1 MISNLKL
8 ICFGLL
14 LIFSSAPVQAQKT
27 VPGSSLQVQ
36 LSFAPIVKKAAP
48 AVVNVFSK
56 RVIKRRSS
64 PFLDDPIFRRFF
76 GRNQGLPRARV
87 ENSLGSG
94 VIVSADGII
103 VTNNHVVKGGTE
115 IQVVLA
121 DRREF
126 SARIIL
132 ADEKT
137 DLAILKIDARVKNLP
152 FIKFQNSDE
161 LEVGDLVLAI
171 GNPFGVGQTVTSGI
185 VSALARTQVG
195 ITNYQFFIQTD
206 AAINPGNS
214 GGALIDV
221 NGELVGINTA
231 IFSRSGGSNGIG
243 FAIPANMVRSVVEA
257 ARVGKRVKRPWLG
270 AQLLQLT
277 AELAESF
284 GLDKPAGVLVGDIY
298 PGGPAAKAGLKRGDI
313 ILSINGYDVFAPT
326 EFNFRFATL
335 RIGRYVDVK
344 FQRRGKIRTSR
355 IRLMSPPEK
364 PPARLTRLRGNHPLS
379 QVKVANLSPAVTEEM
394 QLKTTIRRGVVIVD
408 SRRTLAGSYGLKRG
422 DIIAAVQGVEVTG
435 VRELVKLLQ
444 EPSSYWE
451 ITVQRGPKVF
461 NWRIGS

>member
-1 MISNLKL
+1 MISILKL
-8 ICFGLL
+8 IGFSLL
-14 LIFSSAPVQAQKT
+14 LIFSTAPVQAQKT
-27 VPGSSLQVQ
+27 VPGSSVQVQ

-76 GRNQGLPRARV
+76 GQNQGLPRARV
-87 ENSLGSG
+87 EKSLGSG
-94 VIVSADGII
+94 VIVSADGIV

-137 DLAILKIDARVKNLP
+137 DLAILKIDTSDKKLP

-277 AELAESF
+277 PELAESF
-284 GLDKPAGVLVGDIY
+284 GLDKPAGVLVGNIY
-298 PGGPAAKAGLKRGDI
+298 PLGPAAKAGLKRGDI

-335 RIGRYVDVK
+335 RIGRKVDVK
-344 FQRRGKIRTSR
+344 FQRRGKIRSSR
-355 IRLMSPPEK
+355 IRLISPPED

-394 QLKTTIRRGVVIVD
+394 QLKMTTRRGVVIVD
-408 SRRTLAGSYGLKRG
+408 SRRTLAGRYGLKRG
-422 DIIAAVQGVEVTG
+422 DIITAVQGTEVAG
-435 VRELVKLLQ
+435 VRGLVKLLKK
-444 EPSSYWE
+444 PFSYWE

-461 NWRIGS
+461 NWRIGN

>member
-8 ICFGLL
+8 ICIGLL

-27 VPGSSLQVQ
+27 VPGSSLQLQ

-64 PFLDDPIFRRFF
+64 PFLDDPIFRQFF
-76 GRNQGLPRARV
+76 GGNLGLPRARV

-94 VIVSADGII
+94 VIVSADGIV

-137 DLAILKIDARVKNLP
+137 DLAILKIDTGAKKLP

-277 AELAESF
+277 SELAESF
-284 GLDKPAGVLVGDIY
+284 GLDKPAGVLVGNIY

-355 IRLMSPPEK
+355 IRLISPPED

-394 QLKTTIRRGVVIVD
+394 QLETTIRRGVVIVD
-408 SRRTLAGSYGLKRG
+408 SRRTLAGRYGLKRG

-435 VRELVKLLQ
+435 VRGLVKLLQ
-444 EPSSYWE
+444 EPSSYWQ
-451 ITVQRGPKVF
+451 ITVQRGTKVF

>member
-1 MISNLKL
+1 MIRTLMVIGFCLLYFNGSVVVYAKKL
-8 ICFGLL
+8 
-14 LIFSSAPVQAQKT
+14 
-27 VPGSSLQVQ
+27 VPNSPTQLR

-56 RVIKRRSS
+56 RVVKRRAS
-64 PFLDDPIFRRFF
+64 PFLDDPFFRRFL

-87 ENSLGSG
+87 EKSLGSG
-94 VIVSADGII
+94 VIVSSDGII
-103 VTNNHVVKGGTE
+103 VTNHHVVKGGTE

-132 ADEKT
+132 KDEKT
-137 DLAILKIDARVKNLP
+137 DLAILKIDAGDSKLP
-152 FIKFQNSDE
+152 FIRFQNSDD

-185 VSALARTQVG
+185 VSALARTRVG

-221 NGELVGINTA
+221 AGELVGINTA

-243 FAIPANMVRSVVEA
+243 FAIPANMVRSVVDA

-270 AQLLQLT
+270 AGLQQLT
-277 AELAESF
+277 SELAESF
-284 GLDKPAGVLVGDIY
+284 GLTKPVGVLVGNIY
-298 PGGPAAKAGLKRGDI
+298 PNSPAARAGLKRGDI
-313 ILSINGYDVFAPT
+313 ILSISGHDVFAPT

-335 RIGRYVDVK
+335 KIGETVAISL
-344 FQRRGKIRTSR
+344 QRRGKVITSR
-355 IRLMSPPEK
+355 INLISPPEI
-364 PPARLTRLRGNHPLS
+364 PRANLTRLQGNHPLT
-379 QVKVANLSPAVTEEM
+379 QVRIVNLSPAVGVEM
-394 QLKTTIRRGVVIVD
+394 QLKTRILRGVVIVD
-408 SRRTLAGSYGLKRG
+408 TRRTLAGRYGLKRG
-422 DIIAAVQGVEVTG
+422 DVVKSVNDNKVKTVKDLIEVM
-435 VRELVKLLQ
+435 Q
-444 EPSSYWE
+444 EPYDYWE
-451 ITVQRGPKVF
+451 IKLQRGRKSF
-461 NWRIGS
+461 TWRIGS

>member
-1 MISNLKL
+1 MIRILRL
-8 ICFGLL
+8 FGFCLL
-14 LIFSSAPVQAQKT
+14 LIFSSVPVQAQKT
-27 VPGSSLQVQ
+27 VPGSAVQVQ

-76 GRNQGLPRARV
+76 GRNQGLPRERV
-87 ENSLGSG
+87 EKSLGSG

-115 IQVVLA
+115 IQVVLS

-137 DLAILKIDARVKNLP
+137 DLAILKIDAGDKKLP
-152 FIKFQNSDE
+152 FIRFQNSDE

-195 ITNYQFFIQTD
+195 VTNYQFFIQTD

-231 IFSRSGGSNGIG
+231 IFSSSGGSNGIG

-277 AELAESF
+277 PELAESF
-284 GLDKPAGVLVGDIY
+284 GLDKPAGVLIGNIY
-298 PGGPAAKAGLKRGDI
+298 PRGPAAKAGLKRGDI
-313 ILSINGYDVFAPT
+313 ILSINGYDIFAPT

-335 RIGRYVDVK
+335 RIGRNVDVK
-344 FQRRGKIRTSR
+344 FQRRGRMQTSR
-355 IRLMSPPEK
+355 IRLISPPED
-364 PPARLTRLRGNHPLS
+364 PPARLTRLRGNNPLS

-394 QLKTTIRRGVVIVD
+394 QLKTTTRRGVVIVD
-408 SRRTLAGSYGLKRG
+408 ARGTLAGRYGLKRG
-422 DIIAAVQGVEVTG
+422 DIIAAVQGVEVTK
-435 VRELVKLLQ
+435 VRGLVKIMRN
-444 EPSSYWE
+444 SYSYWE